1 MAGGDKSQKTEKPT
15 ERRKKKAREDGQVV
29 KSPEIVPWLL
39 VLVLTFVIPAYL
51 SRAAGVLTSRLA
63 QVQAAAA
70 EPTPAVAGA
79 AIRGALLDVF
89 TLTLP
94 VLIGAGVIA
103 LAATVGQVGFIISP
117 KALKPQFKRLN
128 PVTGLKRIVS
138 AKGQWEAAKAILRL
152 IVVAVVAIPVVIGV
166 GTDLADGG
174 LPLGDGLAYTGAQLL
189 MLVRMVAFLALLLSA
204 ADYGMQRR
212 NHLRDL
218 RMSKQEIKDEQK
230 QSDGDPMLKG
240 RMRRTAQE
248 LSRNRM
254 LASTADATVIVVN
267 PTHFSVALR
276 YDPGIG
282 VPVVIAK
289 GVGASALRIR
299 AEGLEASVPVVE
311 CKPLARALYRVC
323 GVGSPVPTEMFQG
336 VAVLLAFVHRLGN
349 RRSLGGIHVLPHDID
364 ALALPDRVRE
374 AAERALAETNS

>member
-1 MAGGDKSQKTEKPT
+1 MAGGDKTQKTEKPT

-39 VLVLTFVIPAYL
+39 VLVITFVAPVYL
-51 SRAAGVLTSRLA
+51 GRAGDILTARFA

-70 EPTPAVAGA
+70 DPTPEAAGA
-79 AIRGALLDVF
+79 AISGAMFDVF
-89 TLTLP
+89 TLTIPIL
-94 VLIGAGVIA
+94 LGAGVIA
-103 LAATVGQVGFIISP
+103 LAATVGQVGFMVSS

-152 IVVAVVAIPVVIGV
+152 IVVAVVVIPILIGV
-166 GTDLADGG
+166 GNDLAAGG
-174 LPLGDGLAYTGAQLL
+174 LPLGDGLAYLGGQLL
-189 MLVRMVAFLALLLSA
+189 ALIRLVAFLALLLSA

-218 RMSKQEIKDEQK
+218 RMTKQEIKDEQK
-230 QSDGDPMLKG
+230 QSDGDPLVKG
-240 RMRRTAQE
+240 RIRRTAQE

-276 YDPGIG
+276 YDVAVG

-289 GVGASALRIR
+289 GVGQSALRIR
-299 AEGLEASVPVVE
+299 AEGLAASVPVVE

-323 GVGSPVPTEMFQG
+323 GVGSPVPNEMFQG

-349 RRSLGGIHVLPHDID
+349 RRSLGGIHVMPHDMD
-364 ALALPDRVRE
+364 ALALPDRLRE
-374 AAERALAETNS
+374 AAERALAESPS

>member
-1 MAGGDKSQKTEKPT
+1 MAGDKSQKTEKPT

-166 GTDLADGG
+166 GADLADGG
-174 LPLGDGLAYTGAQLL
+174 LPLGEGLAYLGAQLL

>member
-166 GTDLADGG
+166 GADLADGG
-174 LPLGDGLAYTGAQLL
+174 LPLGEGLAYLGAQLL

>member
-89 TLTLP
+89 TLTVP

-174 LPLGDGLAYTGAQLL
+174 LPLGDGLAYIGAQLL

-254 LASTADATVIVVN
+254 LASTADATVIVVT